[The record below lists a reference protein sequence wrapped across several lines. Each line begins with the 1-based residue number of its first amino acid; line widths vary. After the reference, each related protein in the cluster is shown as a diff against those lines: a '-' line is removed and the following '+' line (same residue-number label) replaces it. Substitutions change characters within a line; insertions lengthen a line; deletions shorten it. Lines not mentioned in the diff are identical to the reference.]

1 MQAYVPE
8 QKQPYAHPTQALV
21 SAKLQVW
28 PLHSSSMCDDQG
40 DHTGKTQPHWS
51 SSRTMGE
58 FFPAPDAPSHW
69 QSYRLH
75 TCSPR
80 GCYRFHK
87 IPVPP
92 AKFASIRNA
101 LSRKWVIVII
111 IFKSGV
117 CFPTTLPPNKQTFS
131 LGNGSQCGPHS
142 LTDALTPTASRTQ
155 AKHLHPTKL
164 PLRHRGSS
172 TPSF

>member
-1 MQAYVPE
+1 MSQNRNSPMHT
-8 QKQPYAHPTQALV
+8 QPRLWCRRSSRYDLYTAVQCVMIKGTTREKPNPTEALV
-21 SAKLQVW
+21 KQWENSSLLLMLPATGSPTGYTLA
-28 PLHSSSMCDDQG
+28 LHVDVTDQ
-40 DHTGKTQPHWS
+40 
-51 SSRTMGE
+51 E
-58 FFPAPDAPSHW
+58 
-69 QSYRLH
+69 
-75 TCSPR
+75 
-80 GCYRFHK
+80 

-92 AKFASIRNA
+92 PKFASIRNA
-101 LSRKWVIVII
+101 LSRKQVIVII

-131 LGNGSQCGPHS
+131 LGNGSQCGPHP

-164 PLRHRGSS
+164 PLRHRGSP